1 MLLYPWAYPRNTDS
15 PDTSATDGASTR
27 IHSAALV
34 SFIMPAKKLAPKNM
48 TKEQKMPTAPKKNRE
63 TRKILWVCLCLW
75 EALASEIILD
85 MATGMPAVETVRR
98 MLKILKAAV
107 KSA

>member
-1 MLLYPWAYPRNTDS
+1 MLYPWAYPRNTDS

-34 SFIMPAKKLAPKNM
+34 SFMTPAKKLAPKNM
-48 TKEQKMPTAPKKNRE
+48 TREQKMPTAPKKSRE
-63 TRKILWVCLCLW
+63 TRKILWVCLCRR

-85 MATGMPAVETVRR
+85 MATGIPAVETVKRI
-98 MLKILKAAV
+98 LKMLKAAV

>member
-1 MLLYPWAYPRNTDS
+1 M
-15 PDTSATDGASTR
+15 
-27 IHSAALV
+27 
-34 SFIMPAKKLAPKNM
+34 MPAKKLAPKNM